1 MNAHDKFLES
11 PYMLEDIDHTAL
23 QAEIA
28 SEAEAL
34 LAEWAVKSKAEEA
47 TDGYDL
53 LTDERGDIVHIVA
66 FALAQIGQEMLAT
79 RVTERDAA
87 VLVGNSVIRMVRAC
101 AIKVATHAVTEA
113 A

>member
-1 MNAHDKFLES
+1 MNAHDKFLER
-11 PYMLEDIDHTAL
+11 PYVMADIDHTAL
-23 QAEIA
+23 QAVIA

-34 LAEWAVKSKAEEA
+34 LAEWAVKSKAEESA
-47 TDGYDL
+47 DGYDL

-66 FALAQIGQEMLAT
+66 FALAQIGQELLAC

-87 VLVGNSVIRMVRAC
+87 VLVGNAVIRMVKGC
-101 AIKVATHAVTEA
+101 ALRVATHTVTEA